1 MRIPE
6 DEMEWLKAVL
16 VLDNWVKLWEA
27 HLCFDLYVDL
37 SLISEWEAFLD
48 RILIWIIDLGTLLV
62 LDRCRECEITDAF
75 FRMALSWIRLMKID

>member
-6 DEMEWLKAVL
+6 DEIEWLKTVL
-16 VLDNWVKLWEA
+16 VLDNWVKLWEV

-37 SLISEWEAFLD
+37 SFISEWEDVLD